1 MSCANS
7 LPMIAYD
14 ATGNTAQLPLFPLP
28 SLSLSPRFIS
38 EREGRSRIL
47 EGRRKKENNPRWIVG

>member
-14 ATGNTAQLPLFPLP
+14 ATGNTAQLPLFSL

>member
-1 MSCANS
+1 
-7 LPMIAYD
+7 MIAYD
-14 ATGNTAQLPLFPLP
+14 ATGNTAQLPLFSL